1 MTKRDYTTVDIRI
14 MRDMVEAGHS
24 ISDIAQRLGRTYP
37 AVAKRISTLWFRIRK
52 MRAHCSG
59 VKRILE
65 CEDNCKL
72 AEEMGRSTEMV
83 ASKRYRLKKV
93 MKL

>member
-37 AVAKRISTLWFRIRK
+37 AVAKRINTLGFKIRK
-52 MRAHCSG
+52 TRYTPEQCE
-59 VKRILE
+59 RILE
-65 CEDNCKL
+65 CEDNDAL
-72 AEEMGRSTEMV
+72 AEEMGRTTEMI